1 MKLKFNIWG
10 LLFVF
15 ILIYFIFVLR
25 EDIQR
30 HKSLVKEKK
39 DLIKRISLEKNRKI
53 DLKKTA
59 YLLEQNDF
67 IMDLARQRL
76 NLIGKG
82 EKAYKV
88 CRTR

>member
-10 LLFVF
+10 LFFVF
-15 ILIYFIFVLR
+15 ILIYFIFTLR

-53 DLKKTA
+53 NLRKTA

-67 IMDLARQRL
+67 IGDLARQRL